1 MTPSPWKVSLH
12 GGHSRAYCDHAD
24 DTLEDLLAAAEAAGC
39 AIYGVAEHAP
49 RVDAGLLYREER
61 EAGWT
66 VDTLLRMFDAYA
78 ERVTALA
85 ATYRGRMMVLRGFES
100 EVVPTDRYAE
110 VMLNLRAQYGFD
122 YLVGSVH
129 HVGGRIIDYR
139 KDEFERAAAECGG
152 LEGLAVR
159 YYETY
164 REMILALGPEVAAHF
179 DLVRRNAPDEA
190 SVSTPRVR
198 AAAQEALLAVQQV
211 GAILDINTAGY
222 RKGLGRPYPASWVL
236 AEARALEIPVCF
248 GDDAHRV
255 SEVLAG
261 FEEAREYLLAHDY
274 TEITALVPGAH
285 GLAQEARAL

>member
-1 MTPSPWKVSLH
+1 MSAIPWKVSLH

-24 DTLEDLLAAAEAAGC
+24 DTLEDILAAAEAAGC

-49 RVDAGLLYREER
+49 RVDEPLLYREER
-61 EAGWT
+61 DAGWN

-78 ERVTALA
+78 ARVTELA
-85 ATYRGRMMVLRGFES
+85 NQYRGRMAVLRGFES

-110 VMLNLRAQYGFD
+110 VMLGLRAHYGFD

-129 HVGGRIIDYR
+129 HVDGRIIDYR
-139 KDEFERAAAECGG
+139 KDEFDAAALACGG

-164 REMILALGPEVAAHF
+164 REMILTLGPEVAAHF

-190 SVSTPRVR
+190 SVSTPRAR
-198 AAAQEALLAVQQV
+198 AAARAALEAVQQV

-222 RKGLGRPYPASWVL
+222 RKGLTRPYPAPWVL
-236 AEARALEIPVCF
+236 EEARALGIPVCF

-255 SEVLAG
+255 SEVLAC
-261 FEEAREYLLAHDY
+261 FDDARAYLLAHGY
-274 TEITALVPGAH
+274 THITALVPGPY
-285 GLAQEARAL
+285 GLTHDPRPL

>member
-1 MTPSPWKVSLH
+1 MIPWKVSLH

-24 DTLEDLLAAAEAAGC
+24 DTLEDLLATAAAAGC

-49 RVDAGLLYREER
+49 RVDASLLYREEIA
-61 EAGWT
+61 AGWT
-66 VDTLLRMFDAYA
+66 VDTLLQMFDAYA

-85 ATYRGRMMVLRGFES
+85 AQYRGAMTVLRGFES

-110 VMLNLRAQYGFD
+110 VMLGLRAQYGFD

-139 KDEFERAAAECGG
+139 KDEFDAAVAECGG

-164 REMILALGPEVAAHF
+164 RDMILALRPEVAAHF

-190 SVSTPRVR
+190 SIATPRAR
-198 AAAQEALLAVQQV
+198 AAAQEALAAVKQV

-222 RKGLGRPYPASWVL
+222 RKGLARPYPAPWVL
-236 AEARALEIPVCF
+236 AEARALGIPVCF

-261 FEEAREYLLAHDY
+261 FDEARAYLLENGYDA
-274 TEITALVPGAH
+274 ITALVPGSN
-285 GLAQEARAL
+285 GLVHETRALH